1 MHCLGKVTH
10 SLWTTMWSESQS
22 GHHTSGRL
30 CGVLDPGGGRKR
42 RGRSSPAAP
51 PLRILGA
58 GGQLPEIVQVFRQI
72 SVHQSPVAGQLYSP
86 VLQVASLAEPVHED
100 AP

>member
-1 MHCLGKVTH
+1 
-10 SLWTTMWSESQS
+10 MWSESQS
-22 GHHTSGRL
+22 GHHISGRL
-30 CGVLDPGGGRKR
+30 CGVLNPGSVGSGAAGRR
-42 RGRSSPAAP
+42 RP
-51 PLRILGA
+51 PRHLAYPGA